1 MDKKNLLNI
10 VFFVGILA
18 VAIGLRVLFLNT
30 DIWYDEAC
38 SWFTAKQSFPVGII
52 HNLLTLD
59 LQHTPLYFFLLHFWI
74 KLFGDFEISMR
85 ILSLIFGVATI
96 PMVYLV
102 SKKITTSIVSNFA
115 TALAAVS
122 PILTLFSVEVRM
134 YPIVVFLVLVSL
146 NYLIDFEQKNDKK
159 SLLKLIIA
167 DVLIPYTLV
176 GGFLYNF
183 SVYICYSIYLFKNK
197 KEQFLSY
204 IKAVGIELI
213 LLVPYFYLINYYAK
227 MRSVFVITHEG
238 ELQFFHIVDVI
249 RNYFGTILVNN
260 VYWPSEQPYAITVL
274 FTTFVIVPCVY
285 FVVGLI
291 KSFKD
296 EDKFVRILS
305 TIFVTSFTLSVI
317 FSLFKVNVFTSR
329 YILYLLPP
337 LFILSVI
344 GLFQWLSKKHCVIF
358 LSLFIVFSTIFT
370 LSYVKTF
377 RISKTRA
384 LKSVRIE
391 ADRWNLNSD
400 DMVIMPFASDAPYY
414 FRNLTSPRVF
424 NFDFHKEVRNP
435 YNNHFYDKTQ
445 QDGLKYNKVSKIVYF
460 AAMSDSVISQNYFKY
475 FVENVNMTV
484 PKSRYVMLALYG
496 DDAKSLVTPEQ
507 MKAPIHLENDVNKN
521 LLGIMFQKYLIDT
534 RSMLDADFNF
544 IKGYTQDNYTFLIY
558 QKK

>member
-1 MDKKNLLNI
+1 MDKKKLLNI
-10 VFFVGILA
+10 LFIICVA
-18 VAIGLRVLFLNT
+18 VVTIGLRILFLNT

-38 SWFTAKQSFPVGII
+38 SWFTAKQSFPAGIV
-52 HNLLTLD
+52 HNLLTID
-59 LQHTPLYFFLLHFWI
+59 LQHTPLYFFVLHFWI

-85 ILSLIFGVATI
+85 ILSLIFGIATVL
-96 PMVYLV
+96 MVYIV
-102 SKKITTSIVSNFA
+102 SKKITTPTVSKFA
-115 TALAAVS
+115 TVLAAIS
-122 PILTLFSVEVRM
+122 PILVLFSVEVRM
-134 YPIVVFLVLVSL
+134 YPMVIFLVLVSL
-146 NYLIDFEQKNDKK
+146 NYLIDFEQKNDKE
-159 SLLKLIIA
+159 SLVKLIIA

-176 GGFLYNF
+176 GGFLYNL

-204 IKAVGIELI
+204 IKSVGIELV
-213 LLVPYFYLINYYAK
+213 LLIPYFYLITYYAK
-227 MRSVFVITHEG
+227 MRSVFVIAHEG

-274 FTTFVIVPCVY
+274 FTIFVIVPCIY
-285 FVVGLI
+285 FVTGLI
-291 KSFKD
+291 KSFKV
-296 EDKFVRILS
+296 EDKFVKTLS
-305 TIFVTSFTLSVI
+305 TIFVTSFVFSVI
-317 FSLFKVNVFTSR
+317 FSLFKVNIFTSR

-344 GLFQWLSKKHCVIF
+344 GMFKWLSRKHCIIF
-358 LSLFIVFSTIFT
+358 LSLFIAFSTIFT
-370 LSYVKTF
+370 INYVKTF
-377 RISKTRA
+377 RISKTLA

-391 ADRWNLNSD
+391 ADKWNLSSD

-414 FRNLTSPRVF
+414 FRDLTSPRVF

-435 YNNHFYDKTQ
+435 YNNRFYDKTQ
-445 QDGLKYNKVSKIVYF
+445 QNGFKHNMVSKIVYF
-460 AAMSDSVISQNYFKY
+460 AAMSNSVISQNYFKY

-484 PKSRYVMLALYG
+484 PKGRYVMLALYG
-496 DDAKSLVTPEQ
+496 DDANSLVTPEQ
-507 MKAPIHLENDVNKN
+507 MKAPIHLEDDVNKN

>member
-1 MDKKNLLNI
+1 MDKKKLLNI
-10 VFFVGILA
+10 LFIIGVA
-18 VAIGLRVLFLNT
+18 VATIGLRVLFLNT

-52 HNLLTLD
+52 HNLLTID

-85 ILSLIFGVATI
+85 ILSLIFGIATV
-96 PMVYLV
+96 PMVYIV
-102 SKKITTSIVSNFA
+102 SKKITTPIVSKFA
-115 TALAAVS
+115 TVLAAIS
-122 PILTLFSVEVRM
+122 PILVLFSVEVRM
-134 YPIVVFLVLVSL
+134 YPMVIFLVLVSL

-159 SLLKLIIA
+159 SLVKLIVA

-176 GGFLYNF
+176 GGFLYNL

-197 KEQFLSY
+197 KEQFFSY
-204 IKAVGIELI
+204 IKSVGIELV
-213 LLVPYFYLINYYAK
+213 LLIPYFYLITYYAK
-227 MRSVFVITHEG
+227 MRSVFVIAHEG

-274 FTTFVIVPCVY
+274 FTIFVIVPCIY
-285 FVVGLI
+285 FVMGLI
-291 KSFKD
+291 KSFKV
-296 EDKFVRILS
+296 EDKFVKTLS
-305 TIFVTSFTLSVI
+305 TIFVTSFVFSVI
-317 FSLFKVNVFTSR
+317 FSLFKVNIFTSR

-344 GLFQWLSKKHCVIF
+344 GMFKWLSRKHCITF
-358 LSLFIVFSTIFT
+358 LSLFIAFSTIFT
-370 LSYVKTF
+370 INYVKTF
-377 RISKTRA
+377 RISKTLA

-391 ADRWNLNSD
+391 ADKWNLSSD

-414 FRNLTSPRVF
+414 FRDLTSPRVF

-435 YNNHFYDKTQ
+435 YNNRFYDKTQ
-445 QDGLKYNKVSKIVYF
+445 QNGFKHNMVSKIVYF
-460 AAMSDSVISQNYFKY
+460 AAMSNSVISQNYFKY

-484 PKSRYVMLALYG
+484 PKGRYVMLALYG
-496 DDAKSLVTPEQ
+496 DDANSLVTPEQ
-507 MKAPIHLENDVNKN
+507 MKAPIHLEDDVNKN

>member
-1 MDKKNLLNI
+1 MDKKKLLNI
-10 VFFVGILA
+10 LFIICVA
-18 VAIGLRVLFLNT
+18 VVTIGLRVLFLNT

-38 SWFTAKQSFPVGII
+38 SWFTSKQSFPVGII
-52 HNLLTLD
+52 HNLLTID

-85 ILSLIFGVATI
+85 ILSLIFGIATV
-96 PMVYLV
+96 PMVYIV
-102 SKKITTSIVSNFA
+102 SKKITTPIVSKFA
-115 TALAAVS
+115 TVLAAIS
-122 PILTLFSVEVRM
+122 PILVLFSVEVRM
-134 YPIVVFLVLVSL
+134 YPMVIFLVLVSL
-146 NYLIDFEQKNDKK
+146 NYLIDFEQKNDKE
-159 SLLKLIIA
+159 SLIKLIIA

-176 GGFLYNF
+176 GGLLYNL

-197 KEQFLSY
+197 KDQFLSY
-204 IKAVGIELI
+204 IKSVGIELV
-213 LLVPYFYLINYYAK
+213 LLIPYFYLITYYAK
-227 MRSVFVITHEG
+227 MRSVFVIAHEG

-274 FTTFVIVPCVY
+274 FTIFVIVPCVY
-285 FVVGLI
+285 FVMGLI
-291 KSFKD
+291 KSFKV
-296 EDKFVRILS
+296 EDKFVKTLS
-305 TIFVTSFTLSVI
+305 TIFVTSFVFSVI
-317 FSLFKVNVFTSR
+317 FSLFKVNIFTSR

-344 GLFQWLSKKHCVIF
+344 GMFKWLSRKHCIIF
-358 LSLFIVFSTIFT
+358 LSLFIAFSTIFT
-370 LSYVKTF
+370 INYVKTF
-377 RISKTRA
+377 RISKTLA

-391 ADRWNLNSD
+391 ADKWNLSSD

-414 FRNLTSPRVF
+414 FRDLTSPRVF

-445 QDGLKYNKVSKIVYF
+445 QDGFKHNMVSKIVYF
-460 AAMSDSVISQNYFKY
+460 AAMSNSVISQNYFKY
-475 FVENVNMTV
+475 FVENINMTV
-484 PKSRYVMLALYG
+484 PKGRYVILALYG
-496 DDAKSLVTPEQ
+496 DDANSLVTPEQ
-507 MKAPIHLENDVNKN
+507 MKAPIHLEDDVNKN

-544 IKGYTQDNYTFLIY
+544 VKGYTQDNYTFLIY